1 MKKKDKLAGDSTH
14 GKNQKKQP
22 LAVSDASEIS
32 AKAGQ
37 TRAGAVDA
45 GSADKPVYVEV
56 ASNEA
61 TRDVNRDILLER
73 IRALQPISRVDLAR
87 ASGLQPSTVSAI
99 VEQLLEEGWVREG
112 ALLKTARGRRPTML
126 SLNDDLVFLV
136 ADVRP
141 SWAVVALVN
150 LNGHFLERQLLPLGR
165 DAERSMA
172 AIADVMQ
179 TYREMHASK
188 RFEGVGLSMPGRV
201 NPATNELLMAP
212 HLRWSRFGICEY
224 LTSRLNLEVQ
234 LENSANACL
243 LSELWFGQAAGLRDA
258 MLVSVSEGVGVA
270 MLAGGR
276 LLHGEHGMAGEFG
289 HMCVNPAGPR
299 CKCGAVGCWEV
310 YSSSRAALRYFA
322 ELSPETECLTMV
334 DLMALAID
342 GEPAARKALEMQAQ
356 AIGQGL
362 HLLNAV
368 LSPEVILLSGDFT
381 AAYELYRE
389 ILETEC
395 RIGSMD
401 GTGPRLLSIGDG
413 EMSRLRG
420 AAAVVLQR
428 HSGYYRSMHQRREF
442 GPGDAETA

>member
-1 MKKKDKLAGDSTH
+1 MKKTSERLNKAIP
-14 GKNQKKQP
+14 GKPRMRRQP
-22 LAVSDASEIS
+22 AASETS
-32 AKAGQ
+32 VKGTKVEQEELA
-37 TRAGAVDA
+37 DA
-45 GSADKPVYVEV
+45 RIHAADKSVYVEV

-61 TRDVNRDILLER
+61 TRDVNRDIVLER
-73 IRALQPISRVDLAR
+73 VRVLQPISRVDLAR

-99 VEQLLEEGWVREG
+99 VEQLLQEGWVKEG

-150 LNGHFLERQLLPLGR
+150 LNGHFLERQLLPLGK
-165 DAERSMA
+165 DAERSLA

-179 TYREMHASK
+179 HYRQIHASK

-201 NPATNELLMAP
+201 NPATNQLLMAP
-212 HLRWSRFGICEY
+212 HLRWGRFDICHY

-234 LENSANACL
+234 LENSANACM
-243 LSELWFGQAAGLRDA
+243 LSELWFGGDATLRDA

-276 LLHGEHGMAGEFG
+276 LIHGQQGMAGEFG
-289 HMCVNPAGPR
+289 HMCVDPAGPR
-299 CKCGAVGCWEV
+299 CKCGAVGCWEG
-310 YSSSRAALRYFA
+310 YSSSNAALRYFA
-322 ELSPETECLTMV
+322 LLSPGSECLTMV
-334 DLMALAID
+334 DLMAMAID
-342 GEPAARKALEMQAQ
+342 GEPKARKALEMQAR
-356 AIGQGL
+356 AIGRGL

-428 HSGYYRSMHQRREF
+428 HSGYYRSLHKRA
-442 GPGDAETA
+442 D